1 MRSRLTWTTLIFLLN
16 SPYSGASIPEFSIKT
31 TVAPVRGEIQT
42 AGFQLVSV
50 MPKLICRF
58 ESPKGSPQEDQA
70 MPEAPV
76 RAFIRP
82 RANLPHRYRL
92 ELSEANLTAQTLPGM
107 LLKSCSYQLEILGR
121 VTEDP
126 GNPRLRK
133 EKDPRLGES
142 VQGRIELLGSALKDL
157 SGPELDDWLF
167 NPRLDERI
175 ANRIRPLKLSLRAKT
190 LEIIRD

>member
-1 MRSRLTWTTLIFLLN
+1 MTLTFLLN
-16 SPYSGASIPEFSIKT
+16 LSFARASLPDFSILT
-31 TVAPVRGEIQT
+31 SVAPVRGEIQT

-76 RAFIRP
+76 RAFLRP
-82 RANLPHRYRL
+82 RTGSPHRYRL
-92 ELSEANLTAQTLPGM
+92 ELSEANLTAKTLPGM

-133 EKDPRLGES
+133 EKNSRLGEP

-157 SGPELDDWLF
+157 TGPELDDWLF
-167 NPRLDERI
+167 NPRLDEKI